1 MRPIRWL
8 HISDIHMR
16 PRDAWSQD
24 VVLRAMCQDVELHR
38 ADLAIDFVLIS
49 GDLAYS
55 GKPEEYA
62 LVSQFFNALAAAA
75 HIQTERIFCIPGNH
89 DIDRDRQKL
98 CFRGARATL
107 QDPNSADAF
116 LGSPIADDFQT
127 LLQRQN
133 GYRAFQGTYFPDQER
148 TTTPDGLG
156 YVSRMTI
163 DGVQI
168 AILGL
173 DSAWLAEG
181 GVDDHMKLLVGE
193 RQVLNAI
200 DLVSESGDPPH
211 IVAAMAHH
219 PPHLLQ
225 DFDRRTVQA
234 RIDAFCHF
242 LHCGHLHNPET
253 RPTGNNCLT
262 LAAGASFE
270 TRHTQNTYSVVTL
283 DLLRGVSTVR
293 VAHYNPA
300 DAAFSSVWSHDYC
313 IEVTPTMTCDVGE
326 LAAALTA
333 QTETTWPHYIA
344 ALLLA
349 RKSDLP
355 VPVAGGHVLAS
366 FDVMDALPDGELKRK
381 TAAFLTFRNAL
392 RVLYGHEPLD
402 EIFRQHGDAV
412 TQYSAA
418 LTELA
423 VAEPA
428 LKTRLNG
435 QEHDAVRL
443 AGGESPSSFTHTR
456 ALLGE
461 LAESREWDTLRAQ
474 AERYTDADDPDLATE
489 ATRMLALALANW
501 TDAAGKTAAIALYRS
516 LAESAA
522 PDPTDA
528 GNLAALL
535 LETGAPE
542 EAGATLL
549 QGVAT
554 CPPERLDYLAEIGYR
569 IVEATGNREFRE
581 RLRAAIAERGPR

>member
-24 VVLRAMCQDVELHR
+24 VVRRAMCEDVERQR
-38 ADLAIDFVLIS
+38 ADLPIDFVLIS

-55 GKPEEYA
+55 GKPEEYT
-62 LVSQFFNALAAAA
+62 LVGQFFDALATAA
-75 HIQTERIFCIPGNH
+75 HIQTERIFCVPGNH

-107 QDPNSADAF
+107 QDPNSTDGF
-116 LGSPIADDFQT
+116 LASPIADDFQT

-133 GYRAFQGTYFPDQER
+133 GYRAFQGTYFPNQER
-148 TTTPDGLG
+148 TVTLDGLG
-156 YVSRMTI
+156 YVSFMTI
-163 DGVQI
+163 DGVRL

-181 GVDDHMKLLVGE
+181 GMDDHLKLLIGE

-200 DLVSESGDPPH
+200 GLVCESGDPPH

-234 RIDAFCHF
+234 RIEAFCQF

-283 DLLRGVSTVR
+283 DLLRGVSTVK
-293 VAHYNPA
+293 VAHYHPV
-300 DAAFSSVWSHDYC
+300 DATFLSVWSHDYP
-313 IEVTPTMTCDVGE
+313 IEVTPAMACDVGE
-326 LAAALTA
+326 LAAAITA
-333 QTETTWPHYIA
+333 RTATTWPHYLA

-355 VPVAGGHVLAS
+355 VPVAGGHALAS

-392 RVLYGHEPLD
+392 RVLYGHAPLD

-412 TQYSAA
+412 TQYSEA

-423 VAEPA
+423 VAESI
-428 LKTRLNG
+428 LKTRFDG

-443 AGGESPSSFTHTR
+443 AGGESPSSFAHTR
-456 ALLGE
+456 ALFRE
-461 LAESREWDTLRAQ
+461 LADAHEWDTLRAQ
-474 AERYTDADDPDLATE
+474 AERYTDATDPALATE

-501 TDAAGKTAAIALYRS
+501 TDAEGKAGAIALYRF
-516 LAESAA
+516 LVESAA

-528 GNLAALL
+528 GNLATLL

-542 EAGATLL
+542 EAGVRLL

-554 CPPERLDYLAEIGYR
+554 CPPERLDYLAEIGNR
-569 IVEATGNREFRE
+569 IVEATGNRQFRE
-581 RLRAAIAERGPR
+581 RLRTAIAERGPR